1 MVRLLMQII
10 VQFSEL
16 VLVRMFFGV
25 FAPRPRPAARGDAH
39 MPRGSSREAIGVAV
53 AGTLHGAPSP

>member
-1 MVRLLMQII
+1 
-10 VQFSEL
+10 

-53 AGTLHGAPSP
+53 AGTLHGRRPRAPVRPSP